1 MFNEPFVKNSELERL
16 VKVETGYLPTER
28 EKAEKLYHWMR
39 EHIAYDREKS
49 EKILQGI
56 NGHYRNSLETFY
68 DKKGVCGEQAFL
80 YVNLARI
87 AGLSAGFVKVDET
100 FDGKDLHACA
110 AVHLDDTYVYVDTTS
125 CKGFGIQ
132 HRRLTMMS
140 DEETRQL
147 YFSYNR
153 NARRVAARR
162 EIEVVPESYFY
173 GACFVIGALLY
184 HIFTS

>member
-1 MFNEPFVKNSELERL
+1 MFNEPFVKDSELERL

-28 EKAEKLYHWMR
+28 EKAEKLYQWMR
-39 EHIAYDREKS
+39 EHIAYDSEKY

-56 NGHYRNSLETFY
+56 NGHYRNSLETFH

-80 YVNLARI
+80 YVTLARI
-87 AGLSAGFVKVDET
+87 LGLSAGFVQVEEN
-100 FDGKDLHACA
+100 GKDLHACA

-125 CKGFGIQ
+125 CKGFGIR
-132 HRRLTMMS
+132 HKRVTMMS

-162 EIEVVPESYFY
+162 EIEVVPASCFY
-173 GACFVIGALLY
+173 GACFVIGALLCY
-184 HIFTS
+184 IFTS